1 MEIASRSTKGFSVD
15 LRGDGKLAVFR
26 FLDRN
31 LNFHVSE
38 TLRDELKRAIEERA
52 AAGTTAVLLDLGEV
66 GVVDSCGVGV
76 IIAACNHS
84 SSLGVALGLCRVS
97 AFIDRV
103 LEVMR
108 LKRHLRI
115 HGTEEE
121 GVAALLG
128 PS

>member
-1 MEIASRSTKGFSVD
+1 MEISQKSTRGFTAD
-15 LRGDGKLAVFR
+15 LRAGGKMAVLR

-52 AAGTTAVLLDLGEV
+52 AAGSSAVLLDLGEV
-66 GVVDSCGVGV
+66 GVVDSCGIGV
-76 IIAACNHS
+76 VIAACNHS
-84 SSLGVALGLCRVS
+84 SSLGISLGLCRVS
-97 AFIDRV
+97 PFIDRV

-115 HGTEEE
+115 FETEDQA
-121 GVAALLG
+121 VTALLP